1 MYGVYDAVKRQA
13 LQPDLT
19 GTDQCGQKQALAE
32 EYVLRAA
39 DHLHIERARFL
50 ERHERARRHAQDF
63 ACGQLAVNQSACSP
77 QKHLPGIREYCST
90 ALWQSRQHAR
100 ERKER

>member
-1 MYGVYDAVKRQA
+1 
-13 LQPDLT
+13 
-19 GTDQCGQKQALAE
+19 
-32 EYVLRAA
+32 
-39 DHLHIERARFL
+39 
-50 ERHERARRHAQDF
+50 
-63 ACGQLAVNQSACSP
+63 VNQSACSP